1 MRAPASLLAVAV
13 VAAALAGCSGAAT
26 PTGPGIEARTAITPE
41 ERSTCEALARVDL
54 AVVDTEA
61 AGRERAAAALEETRA
76 RAPEAI
82 RPALDTLAH
91 AYRTSAEAA
100 GTDPSHADVVYW
112 FNQRCGG
119 TR

>member
-1 MRAPASLLAVAV
+1 MRAVALSLLAGAL
-13 VAAALAGCSGAAT
+13 LAGCSGAAT
-26 PTGPGIEARTAITPE
+26 PAGPGIEARTAIAPE

-54 AVVDTEA
+54 AVVDTGA
-61 AGRERAAAALEETRA
+61 AGRERAAATLDDTST
-76 RAPEAI
+76 RAPEGL
-82 RPALDTLAH
+82 RPALGTLAR

-100 GTDPSHADVVYW
+100 TADPSHADVVYW